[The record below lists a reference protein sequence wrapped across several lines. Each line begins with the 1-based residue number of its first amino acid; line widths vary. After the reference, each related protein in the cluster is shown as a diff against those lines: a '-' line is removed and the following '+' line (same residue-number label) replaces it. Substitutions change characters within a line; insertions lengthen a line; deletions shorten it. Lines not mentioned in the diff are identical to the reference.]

1 MSWPRQLLA
10 AVAFLATGVIFSPE
24 SFGSK
29 SDGQI
34 PTKLATYL
42 RLVHLL
48 SFSTALGTALWV
60 TFVAVVVMVL

>member
-10 AVAFLATGVIFSPE
+10 AVAFIAMGVIFSPE

-34 PTKLATYL
+34 STRLATYL
-42 RLVHLL
+42 KLAHFL